1 MQESDKSFGEVFG
14 LAVRTRREQLGLSQ
28 ESLAFRAGLH
38 RNYISDIEL
47 GLKSPTLRVIVRL
60 AEALGV
66 TVSTLIR
73 VAETMEQRRTNDLP

>member
-1 MQESDKSFGEVFG
+1 MRESDKSFGEVFG
-14 LAVRTRREQLGLSQ
+14 VAVRTRREQLGLSQ
-28 ESLAFRAGLH
+28 ESLGFRAGLH

-47 GLKSPTLRVIVRL
+47 GLKSPTLCVIVRL

-73 VAETMEQRRTNDLP
+73 AAETLEHRRTNDLP